1 MRDSSSTN
9 SEIPVSLIK
18 LLDDLLTDYADVSLP
33 QNSEIVTKS
42 VKLLK
47 IMSEFITNEKK
58 KEEDGKVDEEI
69 KQMEIVGDQ
78 IMPMDEPI

>member
-1 MRDSSSTN
+1 VRDSSSTN

>member
-78 IMPMDEPI
+78 IMPMDEPV

>member
-1 MRDSSSTN
+1 VRDSSSTN

-78 IMPMDEPI
+78 IMPMDEPV